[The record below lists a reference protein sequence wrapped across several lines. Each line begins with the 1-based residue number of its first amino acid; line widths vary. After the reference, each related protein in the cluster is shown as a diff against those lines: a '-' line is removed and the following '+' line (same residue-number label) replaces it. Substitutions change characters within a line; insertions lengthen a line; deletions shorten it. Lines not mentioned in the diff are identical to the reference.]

1 MTHDSHDSHGASPG
15 LRPRLLQRR
24 SVVDIRKH
32 VGRQYAKDAPL
43 KLCGT
48 FYLWDIIKTGK
59 LYLSANGIA
68 SKSTRIPMLQMCYI
82 YNFPLEWPDQ
92 LLCLRKM
99 PKRQIGSCRPL
110 WYHSAPNPTR
120 AAARWL
126 PLGSFQAVSWPVVSL
141 AKKCRLPAPRSSGVE

>member
-24 SVVDIRKH
+24 GVVDIRKH
-32 VGRQYAKDAPL
+32 VGRQYAKDAPP

-68 SKSTRIPMLQMCYI
+68 SKSTRIPMLQMLYI
-82 YNFPLEWPDQ
+82 YINFPLNGLINSFVWG
-92 LLCLRKM
+92 
-99 PKRQIGSCRPL
+99 KRQSDKLAVAVPYGITAHQTQLAQPL
-110 WYHSAPNPTR
+110 VDCLSVPFKQC
-120 AAARWL
+120 
-126 PLGSFQAVSWPVVSL
+126 LGLWFLLQRNVGCQHLGRV
-141 AKKCRLPAPRSSGVE
+141 